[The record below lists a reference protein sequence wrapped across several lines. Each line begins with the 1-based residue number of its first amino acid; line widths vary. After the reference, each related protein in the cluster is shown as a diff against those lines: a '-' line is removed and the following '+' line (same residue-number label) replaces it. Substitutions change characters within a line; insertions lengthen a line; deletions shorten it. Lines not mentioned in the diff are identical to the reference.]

1 MCFSFAW
8 NFLVAWFF
16 GILCYACHFIA
27 SLFLAVLVVFLPYS
41 GPRDEYTHWKQT
53 VFYLDQELVAN
64 KNETISGTI
73 AVQRNPKNPRDL
85 DIKLST
91 KFEGKEQAA
100 VEQERLYRLR

>member
-1 MCFSFAW
+1 MLGFDVSVALAIF
-8 NFLVAWFF
+8 FLTFF
-16 GILCYACHFIA
+16 LPYLSC
-27 SLFLAVLVVFLPYS
+27 FLPYS

-53 VFYLDQELVAN
+53 VLYLDQELVAN

-100 VEQERLYRLR
+100 VDQERLYRLR

>member
-1 MCFSFAW
+1 LHFP
-8 NFLVAWFF
+8 FLV
-16 GILCYACHFIA
+16 
-27 SLFLAVLVVFLPYS
+27 SLLLAVLVVFLPYS

-100 VEQERLYRLR
+100 VDQERLYRLR

>member
-1 MCFSFAW
+1 MDFPLCLVSEVSVALTRLPISRILFPPYLSCIFPSF
-8 NFLVAWFF
+8 
-16 GILCYACHFIA
+16 
-27 SLFLAVLVVFLPYS
+27 YS

-64 KNETISGTI
+64 KNESISGTI

-91 KFEGKEQAA
+91 KFQGKEQAA
-100 VEQERLYRLR
+100 IEQERLYRLR